1 MPYRLKKVVGGYKV
15 CLVRDPNRT
24 FSKEPMSHM
33 MAERQMKAI
42 EASEHDKTGG
52 AGEGKTGVFGLSDYA
67 KSPNFKSLSFQKQ
80 LLSLGINPDDYLTT
94 VKHLAAKYRY
104 DPDKID
110 FATDGKHKIKYA
122 SEKGPVLFG
131 AVGYGDFI
139 IWKYLEKYGKVTKG
153 IADTKRGVFV
163 KSHKAM
169 VKDYGVTDLSPNT
182 LAIRVLWDAN

>member
-42 EASEHDKTGG
+42 EARTGG

-131 AVGYGDFI
+131 AVDYGDFI

>member
-15 CLVRDPNRT
+15 CLVRDPNR
-24 FSKEPMSHM
+24 K
-33 MAERQMKAI
+33 QC
-42 EASEHDKTGG
+42 G
-52 AGEGKTGVFGLSDYA
+52 AGVGKTGVFGLSDYA

-110 FATDGKHKIKYA
+110 FATDGKHKIIYA